1 MAEHSGGGRSDPGLK
16 WLVFGGVA
24 GLGILA
30 LLVAFLADSA
40 TKSGTVGAG
49 ILGLGVLG
57 LLAILGLGPVGRAI
71 GRRISE
77 GGPQARSVDHD
88 LEELRLQND
97 DLRQLLTE
105 MQERVDFAE
114 RLLARGTD
122 PLRKDAN

>member
-1 MAEHSGGGRSDPGLK
+1 M
-16 WLVFGGVA
+16 VFGGVA

-40 TKSGTVGAG
+40 NKSGGIGDG

-77 GGPQARSVDHD
+77 GGAQSQALDHD

-97 DLRQLLTE
+97 DLRQVLTE

-114 RLLARGTD
+114 RLLARGVE
-122 PLRKDAN
+122 PVKKDVN

>member
-1 MAEHSGGGRSDPGLK
+1 M
-16 WLVFGGVA
+16 VFGGVA

-77 GGPQARSVDHD
+77 GGPQSQALDHD

-97 DLRQLLTE
+97 DLRQVLAE

-114 RLLARGTD
+114 RLLARGVEPAKRD
-122 PLRKDAN
+122 VN

>member
-40 TKSGTVGAG
+40 NKSGGVGDG

-77 GGPQARSVDHD
+77 GGPQAQSVDHD
-88 LEELRLQND
+88 LDELRLQND
-97 DLRQLLTE
+97 DLRQMLTE

-114 RLLARGTD
+114 RLLARGTESI
-122 PLRKDAN
+122 RKDVN